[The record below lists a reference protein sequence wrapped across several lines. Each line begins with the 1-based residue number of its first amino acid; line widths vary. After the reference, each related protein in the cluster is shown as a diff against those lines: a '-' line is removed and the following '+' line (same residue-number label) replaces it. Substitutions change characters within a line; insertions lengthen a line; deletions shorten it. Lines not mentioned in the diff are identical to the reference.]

1 MHILF
6 TELLKV
12 SLGFIGCL
20 SKTPSNEEWDKLYSL
35 AKKQS
40 LVGVCFAGVQ
50 KLVLQHQEPPE
61 ILYLTWMG
69 MAAKI
74 QQRNEVVNRQCA
86 DLQRKLSADG
96 LDACV
101 LKGQGVAQVYPEHL
115 RGLRQSGDI
124 DVWISGSREKTL
136 AYVQKVSPTNMVTML
151 HAELSVFTDT
161 DVEVHFKPTYL
172 RCPWKNRKL
181 QKWFEQF
188 GEFDQFPEING
199 FRVPTD
205 EFNLVFLALHIF
217 RHLLGEGIGMRQLMD
232 YYFVLKHV
240 QDSDTRDRA
249 YDVLK
254 SLGLGKFAGALMWI
268 CEKVFG
274 LSEEAMLC
282 VPNSN
287 LGQMILREVE
297 LAGNF
302 GQHDERMKDGESS
315 WHRFWR
321 TNATN
326 LRFLWYFPEEVL
338 CTPFY
343 RVWHKCW
350 QMKHGYKG

>member
-1 MHILF
+1 MHTLF

-12 SLGFIGCL
+12 SLGSIGCL
-20 SKTPSNEEWDKLYSL
+20 SKTPSNEEWDELYSL

-86 DLQRKLSADG
+86 ELQVKFSADG
-96 LDACV
+96 LDACI
-101 LKGQGVAQVYPEHL
+101 LKGQGVAVVYPEHL

-124 DVWISGSREKTL
+124 DVWISGSRNETL
-136 AYVQKVSPTNMVTML
+136 AYVQKMTPTKQVTIL
-151 HAELSVFTDT
+151 HAELSVFPDT

-172 RCPWKNRKL
+172 RCPWKNRRL
-181 QKWFEQF
+181 QAWFE
-188 GEFDQFPEING
+188 EFEEFEKFPEVNG
-199 FRVPTD
+199 FRCPTD

-240 QDSDTRDRA
+240 QDDYTRTRA

-268 CEKVFG
+268 CGELFG
-274 LSEEAMLC
+274 LSKEAMLC
-282 VPNSN
+282 APDTN
-287 LGQMILREVE
+287 LGQMILQEIE

-315 WHRFWR
+315 WHRFCR

-326 LRFLWYFPEEVL
+326 LKYIRYFPEEVL

-343 RVWHKCW
+343 RVWHRCW
-350 QMKHGYKG
+350 QWKHGYKG